1 MNHNQNQNQKAKI
14 NYVEIF
20 KSIWKWITI
29 VFFYTKNT
37 TINIS
42 YMINRNMNNYFNPP
56 IIKPIYKSEPEF
68 ETVYKKELAF
78 FKTEPIENANSNIE
92 KDLYDYDKRKTIFSE
107 TANET
112 EKRWRSRILIEHTYR
127 GNVIM
132 YFNPYLLSYHYY
144 SDEQII
150 PYKILE
156 QVATRYVVMFRC
168 KDFFID
174 VEKRTGNKILD
185 VLQREEDSLKSKKM
199 KVNDITKCVNI
210 QSDSKD
216 VFASLKDYRSEV
228 KEPKAESTSTKTE
241 STKAEATKTE
251 APSTRFMKET
261 KTKAKLVK
269 RAEEPKFSNKFV
281 RVGKMCEFNI
291 AQKPVNKKI
300 EAVNELMF
308 GAKPVNKVVDFFDD
322 LEIVED
328 EPISAYQMFKK
339 QQQLNMNAT

>member
-1 MNHNQNQNQKAKI
+1 MNFPRSPFYIIGKLII
-14 NYVEIF
+14 NYIFFIIQYIRTFNNKPPTKPLVLPYVETQYD
-20 KSIWKWITI
+20 KSCKKYAN
-29 VFFYTKNT
+29 FYNT
-37 TINIS
+37 
-42 YMINRNMNNYFNPP
+42 
-56 IIKPIYKSEPEF
+56 
-68 ETVYKKELAF
+68 ETPDE
-78 FKTEPIENANSNIE
+78 NSNI
-92 KDLYDYDKRKTIFSE
+92 DPVLYDFEKRKEIFASVD
-107 TANET
+107 NEM
-112 EKRWRSRILIEHTYR
+112 EKQWKSRILIENTPR
-127 GNVIM
+127 GNVMM

-174 VEKRTGNKILD
+174 VEKRPRNQILD
-185 VLQREEDSLKSKKM
+185 VLQKEEDSLKSKKM

-216 VFASLKDYRSEV
+216 VFAALKDYRSEV
-228 KEPKAESTSTKTE
+228 
-241 STKAEATKTE
+241 TKADTTTTKFT
-251 APSTRFMKET
+251 KET

-291 AQKPVNKKI
+291 TQKPTNKKI

-322 LEIVED
+322 LEIVDMPEE

-339 QQQLNMNAT
+339 QQQLNMKAT

>member
-1 MNHNQNQNQKAKI
+1 MKFPRSPFYIIVQLILNYIYFIIQYVRTFNNKPPAKPVEI
-14 NYVEIF
+14 PYVETQYD
-20 KSIWKWITI
+20 KSCKKYAE
-29 VFFYTKNT
+29 FYG
-37 TINIS
+37 
-42 YMINRNMNNYFNPP
+42 
-56 IIKPIYKSEPEF
+56 
-68 ETVYKKELAF
+68 KESAD
-78 FKTEPIENANSNIE
+78 ENSNI
-92 KDLYDYDKRKTIFSE
+92 DPVLYDFDKRKEIFV
-107 TANET
+107 TPDNEM
-112 EKRWRSRILIEHTYR
+112 EKQWKSRILIENTPR

-228 KEPKAESTSTKTE
+228 KEPKADATKTE
-241 STKAEATKTE
+241 STKAEATSTKTE
-251 APSTRFMKET
+251 APATRFMKET

>member
-1 MNHNQNQNQKAKI
+1 MNFPRSPFYIIGKLIVNYIFFIIQYIRTFNNKPPTKLI
-14 NYVEIF
+14 EIKPYVETQYD
-20 KSIWKWITI
+20 KSCKKYAK
-29 VFFYTKNT
+29 FYNT
-37 TINIS
+37 
-42 YMINRNMNNYFNPP
+42 
-56 IIKPIYKSEPEF
+56 
-68 ETVYKKELAF
+68 ETHDE
-78 FKTEPIENANSNIE
+78 NSNI
-92 KDLYDYDKRKTIFSE
+92 DPVLYDFDKRKEIFVSVD
-107 TANET
+107 NEM
-112 EKRWRSRILIEHTYR
+112 EKQWKSRILIENTPR
-127 GNVIM
+127 GNVMM

-156 QVATRYVVMFRC
+156 QVATKYVVMFRC

-174 VEKRTGNKILD
+174 VEKRPRNQILD
-185 VLQREEDSLKSKKM
+185 VLQKEEDSLKSKKM

-216 VFASLKDYRSEV
+216 VFAALKDYRSEV
-228 KEPKAESTSTKTE
+228 KADATTKEPNG
-241 STKAEATKTE
+241 
-251 APSTRFMKET
+251 STRFTKET

-291 AQKPVNKKI
+291 TQKPVNKKI

-322 LEIVED
+322 LEIVDMPED

-339 QQQLNMNAT
+339 QQQLNMKAT